1 MNPLV
6 RPWRHVFDFSG
17 RATRTE
23 YGLFHLSAF
32 VAYIVLG
39 VLPITMLDVRGGRA
53 GDPEVAAITI
63 IAVMALLSL
72 ALMITALIGHISIA
86 IRRLHDHGEPGIK
99 YLMTFIP
106 FIGFIFW
113 LMLML
118 TRGDDYDNDYG
129 PDPRQPEQDSV
140 EALGS
145 VFS

>member
-6 RPWRHVFDFSG
+6 RPWRQVFDFSG

-32 VAYIVLG
+32 GAYFALG
-39 VLPITMLDVRGGRA
+39 VLPVTMFDVRAGRA
-53 GDPEVAAITI
+53 AEPGVVAII
-63 IAVMALLSL
+63 FIAVLALLSL
-72 ALMITALIGHISIA
+72 ALFFAALIGHFSISV
-86 IRRLHDHGEPGIK
+86 RRLHDHGEPGVK
-99 YLMTFIP
+99 YFLTWIP

-113 LMLML
+113 LMLVFA
-118 TRGDDYDNDYG
+118 RGNDWENDYG
-129 PDPRQPEQDSV
+129 PDPRQPGQDSV

>member
-6 RPWRHVFDFSG
+6 RPWRQVFNFSG

-32 VAYIVLG
+32 GAYTVLG
-39 VLPITMLDVRGGRA
+39 VLPITMFDGRA
-53 GDPEVAAITI
+53 GRAAEPGVFAMII
-63 IAVMALLSL
+63 IAVLALLTL
-72 ALMITALIGHISIA
+72 ALVITALIGHFSIT

-99 YLMTFIP
+99 YFLTWIP
-106 FIGFIFW
+106 LIGFIFL
-113 LMLML
+113 LMLVF
-118 TRGDDYDNDYG
+118 TRGNDWENDYG

>member
-6 RPWRHVFDFSG
+6 RPWRQVFDFSG

-32 VAYIVLG
+32 GGFVLLQL
-39 VLPITMLDVRGGRA
+39 LPLAMGIRGGL
-53 GDPEVAAITI
+53 GGKPGVFAII
-63 IAVMALLSL
+63 VMVVLSLVSL
-72 ALMITALIGHISIA
+72 ALFFAALIGHFSISV
-86 IRRLHDHGEPGIK
+86 RRLHDHGEPGVK
-99 YLMTFIP
+99 YFLTWIP

-113 LMLML
+113 LMLVFA
-118 TRGDDYDNDYG
+118 RGNDWENDYG
-129 PDPRQPEQDSV
+129 PDPRQPGQDSV